1 MSVAY
6 GTGGYAGHAAHAH
19 RPPRDCPVCGAGL
32 QVTRLSC
39 DACAS
44 ELSGVF
50 ESCGFCGLTD
60 AERDLLRVFLVSRG
74 NMREVERHLGVS
86 YPTARQRYADLL
98 AKLGLEGAGSPA
110 ASVAQAAP
118 TGSNEPEQSRE
129 DVLAMLAR
137 GELDVDAAADRLR
150 QVG

>member
-1 MSVAY
+1 MAY
-6 GTGGYAGHAAHAH
+6 GTGGYPRHPSAHAH

-98 AKLGLEGAGSPA
+98 AKLGLEGAGSPP
-110 ASVAQAAP
+110 AP
-118 TGSNEPEQSRE
+118 SAPAVPNEPEQSRE

-137 GELDVDAAADRLR
+137 GEIDVDAAADRLR

>member
-1 MSVAY
+1 MSESTVYGLTESGSPAY
-6 GTGGYAGHAAHAH
+6 

-39 DACAS
+39 GSCGS

-50 ESCGFCGLTD
+50 ESCAFCGLTD

-98 AKLGLEGAGSPA
+98 AKLGLEA
-110 ASVAQAAP
+110 APNSVA
-118 TGSNEPEQSRE
+118 EPRQSRE
-129 DVLAMLAR
+129 EILSRLAR
-137 GELDVDAAADRLR
+137 GEIDVDTAAEQLR
-150 QVG
+150 RALD

>member
-1 MSVAY
+1 MSVARAY
-6 GTGGYAGHAAHAH
+6 GVSGAAEPEYRA
-19 RPPRDCPVCGAGL
+19 PRDCPVCGAGL

-39 DACAS
+39 GSCAS

-50 ESCGFCGLTD
+50 ESCAFCGLTD
-60 AERDLLRVFLVSRG
+60 ADRDLLRVFLVSRG

-98 AKLGLEGAGSPA
+98 AKLGLEGAG
-110 ASVAQAAP
+110 AP
-118 TGSNEPEQSRE
+118 SDVELEPRPRRE

-137 GELDVDAAADRLR
+137 GEIDVDDAADRLR
-150 QVG
+150 GVG